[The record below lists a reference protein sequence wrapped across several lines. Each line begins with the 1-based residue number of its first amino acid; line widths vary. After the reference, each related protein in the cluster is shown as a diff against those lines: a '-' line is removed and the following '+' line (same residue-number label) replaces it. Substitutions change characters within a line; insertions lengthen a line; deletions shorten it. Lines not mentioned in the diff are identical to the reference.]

1 MQQQELND
9 LLQAT
14 SADAKNYAKEEHQVA
29 LDDSVTSII
38 HLDQIL
44 AELHERELKQPH
56 SAELIFTL
64 CNMLG
69 AYIGEVFIHNVG
81 GQWQYNQLDAAA
93 PFVYVQLNDKEFP
106 FASVCYHK
114 ITRDN
119 SISLYGYI
127 KIAMANAMQ

>member
-1 MQQQELND
+1 MQQQELKD
-9 LLQAT
+9 LMQAT
-14 SADAKNYAKEEHQVA
+14 ATDAKNYAKEEHQLTLDNSVA
-29 LDDSVTSII
+29 SIMQV
-38 HLDQIL
+38 DQML
-44 AELHERELKQPH
+44 AELHSREQKQAH

-69 AYIGEVFIHNVG
+69 AYIGEVFVNNVG

-93 PFVYVQLNDKEFP
+93 PFVYVKFNDKEFP